1 MKVSCLHSD
10 KKGRNHLMEIV
21 EFEVSKAAL
30 VYKRKKKTLTPSR
43 EGENL
48 STEASGEA
56 EN

>member
-30 VYKRKKKTLTPSR
+30 VYKRKKNTDTKSR
-43 EGENL
+43 GRK
-48 STEASGEA
+48 S
-56 EN
+56 